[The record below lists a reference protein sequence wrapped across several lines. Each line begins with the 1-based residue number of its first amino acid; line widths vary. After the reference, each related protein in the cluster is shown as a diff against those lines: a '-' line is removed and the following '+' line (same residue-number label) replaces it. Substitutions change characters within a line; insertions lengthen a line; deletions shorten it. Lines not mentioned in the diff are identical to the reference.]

1 MNAAVV
7 QDRAAVPNLK
17 DSKLFRESAYIDG
30 AWAEA
35 DSRARFEVDNPAD
48 GTVVGRVPN
57 MGVAETKRAIAA
69 AEAALPAWRALPAK
83 ERSKILRKWFDLI
96 VANADDLALILTTE
110 QGKPLPEAKGEI
122 LYGASFVEWFA
133 EEAKRVY
140 GDVIPSPTNDRRIV
154 VIKQPIGV
162 VAAITPWNFPNAM
175 ITRKVAPGLAVGCTF
190 VIKPAEQTPFSALAL
205 MELAERAG
213 FPKGVINMVTGDAPP
228 IGKELCENPV
238 VKKVTFTGSTEVGR
252 ILMRQSADTIKKLSL
267 ELGGNAPFIVFD
279 DADLDA
285 AAEGALASKYR
296 NAGQTCVCANRIYV
310 QDSVYDA
317 FAEKLAEKV
326 KKFKVGKGTE
336 QGVSI
341 GPLIDAQGLAKV
353 EEHVADAVGKGAK
366 VILGGKRSS
375 LGGRF
380 YEPTLL
386 TEVTPDMKVS
396 REETFGPV
404 APLYRFKKDEDAVK
418 LANNTEFGLA
428 AYFYA
433 RDIGR
438 VWKVAEALETGM
450 VGINVG
456 ILANEVAPFGGVKQ
470 SGLGREG
477 SKYGIDD
484 FLEIKYLA
492 MGGL

>member
-17 DSKLFRESAYIDG
+17 DPKLFRESAYVNG
-30 AWAEA
+30 AWCEA
-35 DSRARFEVDNPAD
+35 DSRARFEVDNPAE

-69 AEAALPAWRALPAK
+69 AEAALPAWRALTAK
-83 ERSKILRKWFDLI
+83 ERSKILRKWYDLI
-96 VANADDLALILTTE
+96 VANADDLALILTIE
-110 QGKPLPEAKGEI
+110 QGKPLAEAKGEI

-140 GDVIPSPTNDRRIV
+140 GDVIPSPTNDRRLV

-213 FPKGVINMVTGDAPP
+213 FPKGVLNMVTGDAPP
-228 IGKELCENPV
+228 IGQELCANPA

-310 QDSVYDA
+310 QDSVYDK

-353 EEHVADAVGKGAK
+353 EEHVADAVAKGAK
-366 VILGGKRSS
+366 VILGGKRHS

-380 YEPTLL
+380 FEPTLL
-386 TEVTPDMKVS
+386 TEVTPEMRVS

-404 APLYRFKKDEDAVK
+404 APLYRFQKDEDAVR

-438 VWKVAEALETGM
+438 VWRVAEALETGM